1 MVSFCERDNEPSHFI
16 ICGAISRLAVELL
29 GLRDRAPGS

>member
-1 MVSFCERDNEPSHFI
+1 MVRCSEHDNEPSNFI

-29 GLRDRAPGS
+29 GLKDCDPGS